1 MKRLVVVLVAILLV
15 AHQDYWA
22 WDRIEPLAFGFMPI
36 GLTWHVGISI
46 AAAIVWALAVHYCW
60 PADVDIAEQPVS
72 AARSEH
78 ASGERPQL

>member
-1 MKRLVVVLVAILLV
+1 MKRVVIVLVALLLV

-22 WDRIEPLAFGFMPI
+22 WDRIEPVAFGFMPI

-60 PADVDIAEQPVS
+60 PADVDIAEPMAG
-72 AARSEH
+72 AARSE
-78 ASGERPQL
+78 RPEL